1 MTGRIAAP
9 WQAQFVLLAAIWGS
23 SFLCIKVLGED
34 WAPTWVALGRVGL
47 GALFLVAVLALQR
60 APLPRGRRLWAHLAV
75 VAFFMNAAP
84 FTLFAYG
91 ETEVS
96 SVVAGLWNGTT
107 PLFTLAI
114 VLALL
119 PDERPDRRRLL
130 ALAAGFGG
138 VALLLGPW
146 QALGGD
152 VLLGHLACGLGA
164 VCYGCGLPYT
174 RRFLS
179 GRPESWPQLAAVQLV
194 IATAMLVAV
203 APFAA
208 SPTLRI
214 GPDAIASLA
223 VLGILGSGVA
233 YVLTHNIVRVA
244 GATTF
249 STVTYL
255 IPVVSTA
262 LGVAILG
269 EGLSWNQPAGA
280 AIVLGSMWWSS
291 GGQSRWRMRSTSTAA
306 KPIVV
311 PDGSAAAPVSRATRA
326 TASATAGATSRLKTE
341 GTM

>member
-1 MTGRIAAP
+1 MARRIEAP

-34 WAPTWVALGRVGL
+34 WAPTYVALGRVAL
-47 GALFLVAVLALQR
+47 GALFLLAILAVRRTA
-60 APLPRGRRLWAHLAV
+60 LPRGARLWMHLAV

-91 ETEVS
+91 ETKVS

-107 PLFTLAI
+107 PLFALAI
-114 VLALL
+114 VLVLL
-119 PDERPDRRRLL
+119 PEERPDRRRLV

-138 VALLLGPW
+138 VAMLLGPW

-152 VLLGHLACGLGA
+152 ELLGHLACGLGA

-174 RRFLS
+174 RRFVS
-179 GRPESWPQLAAVQLV
+179 GRPESGPQLAAVQLV
-194 IATAMLVAV
+194 IATAMLAAV
-203 APFAA
+203 APLAA
-208 SPTLRI
+208 TPTLHL
-214 GPDAIASLA
+214 GADAVASLA

-233 YVLTHNIVRVA
+233 YVLTHNIVRAA

-262 LGVAILG
+262 LGIAILG
-269 EGLSWNQPAGA
+269 EGISWNEPVGA

-291 GGQSRWRMRSTSTAA
+291 QSRWRMRSTSTAA

-311 PDGSAAAPVSRATRA
+311 PDASTAAPVSRATRA